1 MPENN
6 PFSILADEK
15 PANPL
20 TAREK
25 LFADMGLS
33 PDGKPE
39 LADVFAGSDDAFL
52 DADFD
57 LEPAV
62 GVQAK
67 PDHFM
72 NLSEVESKLTP
83 EEDMVVDAIFSST
96 ETEQAAT
103 PAVQAE
109 AFTLDFAEPTVESIE
124 EEQLPTLAEET
135 ATVEPIANQPSA
147 TAAALLKSLDS
158 AGLDTVVAAYTD
170 LQKRLAANQT
180 VISAEREAI
189 AELRNH
195 MRQLNALDH
204 HDLTENSAGLEQSR
218 KLIQADSCQNLLRSI
233 NQVNEMIQRDGQ
245 GAAQLLT
252 PIKAGVEVL
261 ELRVK
266 HVNAIESLLKHMQ
279 EGLVLQKQ
287 LSGADSLLHDL
298 AKHLGLNLA

>member
-6 PFSILADEK
+6 PFSSLADEK

-20 TAREK
+20 TARER

-109 AFTLDFAEPTVESIE
+109 AFTLDFSEPTVESIE

-147 TAAALLKSLDS
+147 TTAALLKSLDS
-158 AGLDTVVAAYTD
+158 AGLDTVVAAYND
-170 LQKRLAANQT
+170 LQKKLVANQT

-204 HDLTENSAGLEQSR
+204 ELTENSAGLEQSL

-233 NQVNEMIQRDGQ
+233 SQVNEMIQRDGQ